1 MEQLKEIQP
10 SEIND
15 FKDKVKNWIAIEEQ
29 ISILQRKVKELKQ
42 VKKNLEP
49 SITEF
54 MKDNN
59 ITNLN
64 TSNGKVK
71 CNQVVRKKPLNK
83 INIREN
89 LSKIITDDIIVE
101 SAMKSIMENREKN
114 IVYILSKPKNTKNNS
129 YSIQ

>member
-1 MEQLKEIQP
+1 MEQLKDIQT
-10 SEIND
+10 SEISD
-15 FKDKVKNWIAIEEQ
+15 FKEKVKNWIAIEEQ
-29 ISILQRKVKELKQ
+29 ISILQSKIKELKNI
-42 VKKNLEP
+42 KKKLEP

-64 TSNGKVK
+64 TAKGKVK

-83 INIREN
+83 INIRDN
-89 LSKIITDDIIVE
+89 LSKIITDGEIIE
-101 SAMKSIMENREKN
+101 TAMKSIMENREKN
-114 IVYILSKPKNTKNNS
+114 TIYILTKPKMKNNT